1 MAKAWM
7 AYQDGGHGAA
17 LEIHADDG
25 EQETMPVSIFFRG
38 EGSLRGVDVEALKC
52 VRGRVLDG
60 GAGVGSTALLL
71 QEKGFDVTA
80 LEVIPQGVEIM
91 RARGVKNPKEGRL
104 EELPKSREFDTIL
117 LLMNGSAL
125 AGTLAGLLPFLR
137 ELEGLLAPG
146 GQVLM
151 DSTDL
156 LHGQG
161 WDEGENGEGYPGD
174 FLYQMEFRWKRG
186 APFPQLFL
194 DPVTL
199 KRMAE
204 PEGWVVDVVWSEPGG
219 EYLARLA
226 R

>member
-1 MAKAWM
+1 MARAWM

-25 EQETMPVSIFFRG
+25 EQETMPVSVFFRG
-38 EGSLRGVDVEALKC
+38 EEGLRGVDVEALEC
-52 VRGRVLDG
+52 ARGRVLDG

-71 QEKGFDVTA
+71 QERGFDVTA

-91 RARGVKNPKEGRL
+91 RTRGVKNPIEGRL
-104 EELPKSREFDTIL
+104 EDLPKTQEFDTIL

-125 AGTLAGLLPFLR
+125 AGTLGGLLPFLT

-161 WDEGENGEGYPGD
+161 WDDGEEGEDYPGD
-174 FLYQMEFRWKRG
+174 LLYQMEFRAKRG

-204 PEGWVVDVVWSEPGG
+204 PEGWMVDILRQEEEG
-219 EYLARLA
+219 EYLARLT